1 MTTQTNYKVKLKS
14 SPSLILPIS
23 HPKFNGKAAFWKI
36 THLVHILP
44 FAKSSTQWGRV
55 TCNVSTFHVIC
66 MWNNLLR
73 VILTLVIKMRFF
85 FSFCVMKVTIL
96 ITVITVS
103 IFMDYVTYYCY
114 YNFYLF
120 RLCYHYHHH
129 NNYYCYHV

>member
-85 FSFCVMKVTIL
+85 FLFLCHESNDTHY
-96 ITVITVS
+96 S
-103 IFMDYVTYYCY
+103 Y
-114 YNFYLF
+114 YNFYLYG
-120 RLCYHYHHH
+120 LCYSSLLLQFLSFSIMLSLSPS
-129 NNYYCYHV
+129 